1 MSPVRAFSLVAGVVY
16 LLIGVLGLSPLAL
29 WPGVPAEMGPFEGYL
44 FDVLAVNWLLSLGYV
59 LIGVCGLAAY
69 RSFRATGAYTLAV
82 GAVCSGLFLAG
93 AFSPEAE
100 ALGGWIPLEAA
111 ANVLHLLTALLAL
124 LLYCTATLQRDRSPA
139 ARARP

>member
-1 MSPVRAFSLVAGVVY
+1 MPPVRAFALGAGAVY

-44 FDVLAVNWLLSLGYV
+44 FDVLAVNWLLSVGYV

-69 RSFRATGAYTLAV
+69 RSFRATGTYTLIV
-82 GAVCSGLFLAG
+82 GAICSGLFLAG
-93 AFSPEAE
+93 ALSPDVG
-100 ALGGWIPLEAA
+100 ALGGWIPLERA

-124 LLYCTATLQRDRSPA
+124 FLYSTARLQHDRSPA
-139 ARARP
+139 ARARV